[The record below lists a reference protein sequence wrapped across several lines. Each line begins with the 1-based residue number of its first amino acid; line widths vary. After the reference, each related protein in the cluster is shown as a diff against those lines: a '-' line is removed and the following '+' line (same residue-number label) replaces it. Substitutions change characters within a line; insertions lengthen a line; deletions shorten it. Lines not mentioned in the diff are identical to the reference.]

1 VSYTARAFPV
11 QIDPKKT
18 YDFGRR
24 PAGSCA
30 LQELGWRAGNTS
42 VWWDPHSFDQVRQS
56 GSVHGALDIMAP
68 LGAKVVAPRSGRVQG
83 PGEWVYQGERRDGA
97 GRSQDGGWYVR
108 IAADEGG
115 FDYFAHLLEAPLVRP
130 GQRVRAGQVLGKVGQ
145 TGNAAHTCPHLHYGV
160 RDAQG
165 RVVDPTQPLAALF
178 DAGGWVD
185 KSVSPVVWVAFAV
198 AAVGLGVVLQR
209 VGQFVQR

>member
-1 VSYTARAFPV
+1 MTYAARAFPV
-11 QIDPKKT
+11 KVNPKKT

-24 PAGSCA
+24 PSGSCA
-30 LQELGWRAGNTS
+30 LQDLGWRAGNTL
-42 VWWDPHSFDQVRQS
+42 VWWDPNSFDQTRQS

-68 LGAKVVAPRSGRVQG
+68 LGAKIVAPRSGRVQG

-97 GRSQDGGWYVR
+97 GESRDGGWYVR
-108 IAADEGG
+108 IATDDGG
-115 FDYFAHLLEAPLVRP
+115 FDYFAHMLEPPIVRP

-145 TGNAAHTCPHLHYGV
+145 SGNAAYTCPHLHYGV

-165 RVVDPTQPLAALF
+165 RVVDPTPALTALF

-185 KSVSPVVWVAFAV
+185 RSVSPWVWGGLLVG
-198 AAVGLGVVLQR
+198 AVGLGLVVQR
-209 VGQFVQR
+209 AGQFVQR